1 MSTNQ
6 SIICIL
12 TLAAS
17 LTIAADL
24 PRPGESRLQRE
35 IRHELVMLP
44 YYGVFDSLAYR
55 LDGMKLTLVGQVT
68 RPTLKSDAERVVKR
82 IEGIEMVANEI
93 EVLPLSSQDDRIR
106 IAMYKAIYGHPALN
120 QYSLRAVP
128 PVHILVK
135 NGHVVLEGVVLNQL
149 DTAVAYQQALAVPG
163 VFSVTNRL
171 VTDIG
176 E

>member
-1 MSTNQ
+1 MRTLM
-6 SIICIL
+6 IL
-12 TLAAS
+12 AVAAG
-17 LTIAADL
+17 LTAAADA
-24 PRPGESRLQRE
+24 PHNPESRLQRE

-44 YYGVFDSLAYR
+44 YYGVFDHLAYR

-93 EVLPLSSQDDRIR
+93 EVLPLSAHDDRIR
-106 IAMYKAIYGHPALN
+106 LATYRAIYGHPVLH
-120 QYSLRAVP
+120 QYSIRAVP

-135 NGHVVLEGVVLNQL
+135 HGNVTLEGVVLNQL
-149 DTAVAYQQALAVPG
+149 DSTVAYQQSLSVPG

-171 VTDIG
+171 VT
-176 E
+176 ERAK